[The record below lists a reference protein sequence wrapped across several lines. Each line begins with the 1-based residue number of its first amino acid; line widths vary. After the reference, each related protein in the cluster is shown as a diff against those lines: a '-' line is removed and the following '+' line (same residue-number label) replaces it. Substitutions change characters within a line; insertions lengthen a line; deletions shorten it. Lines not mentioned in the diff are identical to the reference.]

1 MGDERIDVVLVHG
14 PPDRTPALASAGVR
28 VLARVSTGAD
38 AVAAAAGAAG
48 GVQVVVVDRDGPDAL
63 AAIATVA
70 DVLPSTPVL
79 AVAASAEH
87 ADVLAAVRAGATGY
101 VVSGGERHVVDA
113 VLRLSRG
120 ESGYSPGLAAVV
132 LEASGGLPH
141 DVRLTGR
148 ESDILALVVDGLTAR
163 QIATRLVIS
172 PRTVEN
178 HVQNLLRKLKVSNRA
193 ALVRYA
199 IEHGLA

>member
-1 MGDERIDVVLVHG
+1 MVLVHG

-28 VLARVSTGAD
+28 VLARVCSGAD
-38 AVAAAAGAAG
+38 AVAAATAG
-48 GVQVVVVDRDGPDAL
+48 GALVVVVDQDGPDAL
-63 AAIATVA
+63 LAIGTIA
-70 DVLPSTPVL
+70 DELPSTAVL
-79 AVAASAEH
+79 AVSASAEH

-101 VVSGGERHVVDA
+101 VVAGGERQVVDA
-113 VLRLSRG
+113 VLRLARG

-132 LEASGGLPH
+132 LEASGDPAH
-141 DVRLTGR
+141 DVRLTER
-148 ESDILALVVDGLTAR
+148 ESDILRLVVDGLTAR

-178 HVQNLLRKLKVSNRA
+178 HVQNLLRKLKASNRA

>member
-1 MGDERIDVVLVHG
+1 MGEDRIDVVLVHG

-28 VLARVSTGAD
+28 VLARVCTGAD
-38 AVAAAAGAAG
+38 AVAAAAAGARM
-48 GVQVVVVDRDGPDAL
+48 VVVDQDGPDAL
-63 AAIATVA
+63 IAIAAVA
-70 DVLPSTPVL
+70 DELPSTPVL
-79 AVAASAEH
+79 AVGASAEH

-101 VVSGGERHVVDA
+101 VVADGERPVVDA
-113 VLRLSRG
+113 VLRLARG

-132 LEASGGLPH
+132 LEASGGGVH
-141 DVRLTGR
+141 DVRLTDR
-148 ESDILALVVDGLTAR
+148 ESDILRLVVDGLTAR